1 MKANISNLTQHRIIE
16 EVNQDVLQREENSFA
31 ERHGMLPREVK
42 YKPFNREESFDI
54 ILDHMVNTF
63 YPLNTEEFIS
73 IHEFKDKVKEVY
85 GADIQLQLDSIEALY
100 NGCFFR
106 SRPDYVY
113 IYSNSITD
121 LVKTKYTLKHETLH
135 AGLYDLIR
143 GKIPKIRYYRSN
155 DFNLNFMRNMITENK
170 MQTLVHNKNAQVLSK
185 HGDQNA
191 LFHNYSFE
199 ENFVVF
205 NAVCSMLEE
214 EVNASKYN
222 IKNIIS
228 ILSIYIND
236 SGFIHKRFTDDLT
249 VCIGNTILPM
259 KLYLPTY
266 LAILRGPVEKYDED
280 DKIYSSIIET
290 FPVEQYQFEE
300 IESSIPELFE
310 KLLSLFL
317 QQPSPQQ
324 LSAAINRFKSE
335 EKSKPRSQQATS
347 NKTINIT
354 ND

>member
-1 MKANISNLTQHRIIE
+1 MKANISNPKQHNIIQE
-16 EVNQDVLQREENSFA
+16 ANQETLQREENLFA
-31 ERHGMLPREVK
+31 EKHGITPREVK
-42 YKPFNREESFDI
+42 YQPFNREEASDI

-63 YPLNTEEFIS
+63 YPLNMKEFVSIEEFK
-73 IHEFKDKVKEVY
+73 EKVKEVH

-113 IYSNSITD
+113 IYSSSITD

-143 GKIPKIRYYRSN
+143 GKIPKLRYYRSN
-155 DFNLNFMRNMITENK
+155 DFNLNFMRNLITENK
-170 MQTLVHNKNAQVLSK
+170 MQTLVHNKNSQVLSV
-185 HGDQNA
+185 HGDPNA

-205 NAVCSMLEE
+205 NAICSMLEE
-214 EVNASKYN
+214 EVSSRKFN
-222 IKNIIS
+222 ISNIIS
-228 ILSIYIND
+228 ILNLYIND
-236 SGFIHKRFTDDLT
+236 SGIINKKFSDNLT
-249 VCIGNTILPM
+249 ICLGNTILPM

-266 LAILRGPVEKYDED
+266 LSILRGPIEKYDED
-280 DKIYSSIIET
+280 DKIYLSSIET

-300 IESSIPELFE
+300 INSSIPELFE
-310 KLLSLFL
+310 ELITLFL
-317 QQPSPQQ
+317 QQRSPQQ